1 MKKKAVEDGNYGEN
15 ITYTQNIYNDK
26 VAYSN
31 IINKEENN
39 LKIIQPMKNSKKSLC
54 CTKSCCDS
62 CCVISSDPNVNG
74 QYTEEN
80 GYKEAKYVTKSSNDN
95 NPSM

>member
-1 MKKKAVEDGNYGEN
+1 LNNSTNNSQILSKSPKDKSKMKKKAVEDGNYGEN

-74 QYTEEN
+74 Q
-80 GYKEAKYVTKSSNDN
+80 
-95 NPSM
+95 

>member
-1 MKKKAVEDGNYGEN
+1 MNNSTNNSQILSKSPKDKSKMKKKAVEDGNYGEN

-74 QYTEEN
+74 Q
-80 GYKEAKYVTKSSNDN
+80 
-95 NPSM
+95 